1 MIERSLTHHC
11 DSLKSQSALPQER
24 KNKDTVC
31 ALMIKTFPGRCR
43 MLVNEFKHIREIIER
58 CPLLWKIRWEFI
70 LCRQQFQSIVLNYLV
85 KPTSDTVNR
94 YGTLESLDYQ
104 KLQSNINVYQTFPT
118 WPKYHF
124 NPSCQV
130 HFIIS

>member
-1 MIERSLTHHC
+1 MIARSVTHHC

-24 KNKDTVC
+24 KNKDTVH
-31 ALMIKTFPGRCR
+31 ALMVKTFPDRCR
-43 MLVNEFKHIREIIER
+43 MLVSEFKHISEIIER
-58 CPLLWKIRWEFI
+58 CPLLCKIRWEFI
-70 LCRQQFQSIVLNYLV
+70 LRRQQFQSIVLNYLV

-94 YGTLESLDYQ
+94 YSTLESLDYQ

-124 NPSCQV
+124 NPSYPV